1 MGICESGSNNEQNI
15 KNNNANPSIQTNIP
29 NGKYFSNNVLHNS
42 DTLIINNNVI
52 VSKSVESLE
61 NIYDKL
67 KLLGK
72 GAFGEVWHVKHKILG
87 KDFALK
93 IIKKRPNS
101 DTKLILNE
109 IDILKKL
116 DHPNILKIL
125 DFHLTYEKYYIAT
138 EYCPEGD
145 LHFEIDKKARFT
157 EREASFIL
165 YQILLAIRYC
175 HKMRVVH
182 RDIKPEN
189 ILIVSRDNTGLLYI
203 KLIDFG
209 SALIFGD
216 TKNTN
221 FVGSFYYIAPEVIKG
236 IYDEAC
242 DLWSIGVIMYIML
255 VGTIPFNGNDKN
267 SILKAVS
274 SGKYDTISPAYNSLS
289 DNAKD
294 LITNLL
300 KYKPEERITAEQ
312 ALNHPWFKT
321 EDIKKIDHLDDNI
334 AKELLSNL
342 EKYNSDNK
350 IKCAV
355 IAYLVHQN
363 TNIKECIDASRL
375 FNTIDTDHDGK
386 ITKEELKN
394 AFIQYYNISEIEAI
408 NKTNYIFNIIDTDS
422 NDMIE
427 NEEFIRAC
435 INPNIFASYNYLKVA
450 FNYFDKNRDG
460 KISITEMEEKFFQ
473 KSAQNPNAKK
483 KLQNM
488 FNEIDTNHDGFI
500 SFEEFSSLMK

>member
-1 MGICESGSNNEQNI
+1 
-15 KNNNANPSIQTNIP
+15 
-29 NGKYFSNNVLHNS
+29 
-42 DTLIINNNVI
+42 
-52 VSKSVESLE
+52 
-61 NIYDKL
+61 
-67 KLLGK
+67 
-72 GAFGEVWHVKHKILG
+72 
-87 KDFALK
+87 
-93 IIKKRPNS
+93 
-101 DTKLILNE
+101 
-109 IDILKKL
+109 
-116 DHPNILKIL
+116 
-125 DFHLTYEKYYIAT
+125 
-138 EYCPEGD
+138 
-145 LHFEIDKKARFT
+145 
-157 EREASFIL
+157 
-165 YQILLAIRYC
+165 
-175 HKMRVVH
+175 
-182 RDIKPEN
+182 
-189 ILIVSRDNTGLLYI
+189 
-203 KLIDFG
+203 
-209 SALIFGD
+209 
-216 TKNTN
+216 
-221 FVGSFYYIAPEVIKG
+221 
-236 IYDEAC
+236 
-242 DLWSIGVIMYIML
+242 MYIML
-255 VGTIPFNGNDKN
+255 VGTIPFYGNDKN

-408 NKTNYIFNIIDTDS
+408 NKANYIFNIIDTDS